1 MFIFQ
6 PSSKIPISPFFFH
19 FKKAKLVW
27 PAAIPYFLSNPSLEE
42 GPTFTASL
50 ACGWNRLVAKMGS
63 CGLPNRLRRPNQY
76 FLFICFHLKK
86 KSAYV
91 WFTVVGGKVL
101 LPRQCRWS
109 WVGTWLIAE
118 GLGEFIWDWSPLPPP
133 RLHGR
138 GPGEWNSLLL
148 FIKHL
153 PCIKSI
159 LHISSFNS
167 YNYPVSRHYY
177 LHFRAEGGIAIQTG
191 GNKFPKLQQAVCSR
205 TRNQFYLSP
214 MIL

>member
-86 KSAYV
+86 KICLCLIYSC
-91 WFTVVGGKVL
+91 WGKGFTAKTVQVVLGGHLTNCWGVGGIYMGLESSPTPKTT
-101 LPRQCRWS
+101 WE
-109 WVGTWLIAE
+109 GTR
-118 GLGEFIWDWSPLPPP
+118 GMEFST
-133 RLHGR
+133 
-138 GPGEWNSLLL
+138 
-148 FIKHL
+148 
-153 PCIKSI
+153 
-159 LHISSFNS
+159 
-167 YNYPVSRHYY
+167 
-177 LHFRAEGGIAIQTG
+177 AIH
-191 GNKFPKLQQAVCSR
+191 
-205 TRNQFYLSP
+205 
-214 MIL
+214 